1 MPDIEMSP
9 VRDIEDALNAAEELS
24 YTVRR
29 LVNDLLGADAE
40 EALEVATF
48 AEGKLNQIASRAR
61 WAQRLASQA
70 QQDLSRLR
78 DAMSSHGDTFD
89 EAKLGAVAPS
99 ANAISGR
106 RF

>member
-1 MPDIEMSP
+1 MPNIEMSP
-9 VRDIEDALNAAEELS
+9 VKDIEDALNAAEELS
-24 YTVRR
+24 YAVRR
-29 LVNDLLGADAE
+29 LANDLLGSETE
-40 EALEVATF
+40 EAAGVTPF
-48 AEGKLNQIASRAR
+48 PDGKLNQIASRAR